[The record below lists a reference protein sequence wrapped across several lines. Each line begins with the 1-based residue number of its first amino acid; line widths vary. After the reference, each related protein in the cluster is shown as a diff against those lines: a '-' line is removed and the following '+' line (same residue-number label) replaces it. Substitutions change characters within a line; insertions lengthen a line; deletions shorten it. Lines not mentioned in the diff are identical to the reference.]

1 VKIRLAVTVDRPA
14 IVETVVAAF
23 VNDPAF
29 RYFFGTD
36 DGYTA
41 KASAFVGYLFDKRIV
56 HNTVWVTD
64 ACEAVSLWSPPDHM
78 FTDDHRALTKELSAN
93 MQTAVGSEAAKNLEI
108 YDAMVEHRLPEE
120 PHWYLGILAAH
131 PTRAE
136 KGAGRAVMEAGL
148 AHVRANYGLAV
159 LETTNARNPDY
170 YRRNGWEVIATI
182 ESDTPSTTWVL
193 TAR

>member
-1 VKIRLAVTVDRPA
+1 MNVRLAVTADRPA

-29 RYFFGTD
+29 RYFFGVD
-36 DGYTA
+36 DGYSV

-78 FTDDHRALTKELSAN
+78 FTDDQRAITQELYAN
-93 MQTAVGSEAAKNLEI
+93 MQSAVGNQAARNLEI
-108 YDAMVEHRLPEE
+108 YDAMVEAGLPEE

-131 PTRAE
+131 PTRAG
-136 KGAGRAVMEAGL
+136 KGSGRAVMEAGL
-148 AHVRANYGLAV
+148 AHVRANNGLAV

-182 ESDTPSTTWVL
+182 ECDTPSTAWVL
-193 TAR
+193 AAR